1 MVGEEKSWW
10 WFWWRSSHGCGGSHG
25 GVVVVGET
33 QANLT
38 YLVTDR
44 QKADGRQTLWV
55 ISTDKAQWYT
65 ATATY
70 HTTPA
75 A

>member
-1 MVGEEKSWW
+1 MVGEENSWW
-10 WFWWRSSHGCGGSHG
+10 WFWWRSSHGCGFGG

-55 ISTDKAQWYT
+55 ISIDKAAWYT
-65 ATATY
+65 TTATY
-70 HTTPA
+70 HTTTA